1 MKAFKPLKPWHGIIV
16 LVLAGLTVF
25 FIAPIIAAVF
35 NLGLSGTLVS
45 EILLLIFALGV
56 VLVFRGNFR
65 VVFPLRKPKLVSVFG
80 TLLFWLGSYILVMV
94 VTVLIMAIF
103 PEQMGST
110 SEALNSY
117 FISAPFMVSFF
128 IVSISPAICEE
139 AVFRGVFLNSIWGRM
154 NKWAVI
160 LLTSLIFGLF
170 HGSIWRLLPT
180 MCLGIAMA
188 YLLIETNNMFYNM
201 LFHAVNNG
209 VPVILLFVMNA
220 YGGMSSAASTEVSG
234 MAGALYISAFG
245 LYLTFTGGGAFLVYI
260 GNHLIH
266 LGRPG
271 YQNGLFPKEKRKTLA
286 ILIGITIGC
295 MIIGGLIFMLALLL
309 NPDFINETMRNAQD
323 VQDIL

>member
-16 LVLAGLTVF
+16 LALTALTIF
-25 FIAPIIAAVF
+25 FIAPLIAAVF

-56 VLVFRGNFR
+56 VLVFRGDFR
-65 VVFPLRKPKLVSVFG
+65 VVFPLRKPKLTSVFG

-94 VTVLIMAIF
+94 LTALMLAIF
-103 PEQMGST
+103 PEQMSST
-110 SEALNSY
+110 SESLNNY
-117 FISAPFMVSFF
+117 FASAPFMVSFF

-154 NKWAVI
+154 NKWVVI
-160 LLTSLIFGLF
+160 LLTSLIFGIF

-209 VPVILLFVMNA
+209 VPVILLFVINA
-220 YGGMSSAASTEVSG
+220 YGGMSTAASTEASG

-323 VQDIL
+323 IRDIL

>member
-16 LVLAGLTVF
+16 LVLAGLTIF
-25 FIAPIIAAVF
+25 FIAPIIAVVF

-45 EILLLIFALGV
+45 EILLLLFALGV

-65 VVFPLRKPKLVSVFG
+65 VVFPLRKPKLASVFG

-94 VTVLIMAIF
+94 VTALMLAIF
-103 PEQMGST
+103 PEQMSST
-110 SEALNSY
+110 SDSLNNY
-117 FISAPFMVSFF
+117 FASAPFLVSFF

-160 LLTSLIFGLF
+160 LLTSLIFGIF

-209 VPVILLFVMNA
+209 IPVILLFVINA
-220 YGGMSSAASTEVSG
+220 FGGMNSINTEASG

-245 LYLTFTGGGAFLVYI
+245 LYFMFTGAGAFLIYI

-295 MIIGGLIFMLALLL
+295 MIIGWFIFMLALVL

-323 VQDIL
+323 IRDIL